1 MFVKFEEYKWWNQKN
16 EYAWNE
22 HEMQLFIENKASA
35 QEPTAEQETEQ
46 NETER
51 GIVIVKI

>member
-35 QEPTAEQETEQ
+35 QEPTAEQVTEQ

>member
-1 MFVKFEEYKWWNQKN
+1 MKFEEHKWWNQKN

-22 HEMQLFIENKASA
+22 HEMQLFIENKVSA
-35 QEPTAEQETEQ
+35 QEPTAEQATEQ